1 MEAVPKLKTLQ
12 YSTVKEPRP
21 PSVPTR
27 GFSATFTSK
36 PPSTRSPFLLSE
48 KGRPRYV
55 VFAGKLAKHQ
65 DRKIVVEVR
74 GLEPLTPYLQNRCS
88 AN

>member
-1 MEAVPKLKTLQ
+1 M
-12 YSTVKEPRP
+12 
-21 PSVPTR
+21 
-27 GFSATFTSK
+27 
-36 PPSTRSPFLLSE
+36 
-48 KGRPRYV
+48 
-55 VFAGKLAKHQ
+55 FAEKLAKHQ